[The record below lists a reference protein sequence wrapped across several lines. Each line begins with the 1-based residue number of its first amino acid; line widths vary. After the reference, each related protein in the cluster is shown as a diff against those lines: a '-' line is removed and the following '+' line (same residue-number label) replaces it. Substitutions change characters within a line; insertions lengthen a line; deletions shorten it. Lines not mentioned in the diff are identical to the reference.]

1 MNQTC
6 NIAAILQ
13 NQAQLMPDHLAII
26 SDPLRVSRRA
36 RKSITFA
43 QLEAAASRAAMLLR
57 QSGLNQGDVAL
68 VFQPMSVDL
77 YVALLALWRL
87 GMVAMFVDP
96 SAGSSH
102 LEQCCRLCPPQALI
116 ASSKAHLLR
125 FKSSVLR
132 QIPFKFAIGFPVP
145 GARHWQYDRH
155 LPYETIVTPT
165 TPALITFTSGSTGQP
180 KAAPRTHEFLLA
192 QHQVLTETMQLNSGT
207 RCFADTA
214 RVDLTTLPIFVLA
227 NLASGVTSLIPNADL
242 RFPSKIN
249 SHKIIRQIQTHAPQS
264 IAASPAFLE
273 RIADYCEQQNLQLP
287 FQKIFSGGAPVFV
300 DLLERLQ
307 NLAPQAQI
315 TAVYGSTEAE
325 PIANILYPQIQ
336 PADRTAMLNGKGLL
350 TGKPVAAIHLRI
362 LPDRWGTPI
371 DAMTDAELEACSS
384 RYPQGVAL
392 PPNAPGE
399 IVVSGAHVLPGY
411 LAGQGNAET
420 KFLVNG
426 KPWHRTGD
434 AGYLDEAGRLW
445 LLGRCSARIEDEF
458 GILYPFTVEA
468 AARQPGIHR
477 TALVQLRGRRV
488 LVVELAQSPEAQDAL
503 ESLKRSLHWANIED
517 FVICKKIPVDP
528 RHNAKIHYP
537 ALYKIL
543 EQR

>member
-13 NQAQLMPDHLAII
+13 NQVPDQLAII
-26 SDPLRVSRRA
+26 SDRQ
-36 RKSITFA
+36 SITFA

-68 VFQPMSVDL
+68 IFQPMSVDL

-96 SAGSSH
+96 SAGRSH

-145 GARHWQYDRH
+145 GARHWQFDRH
-155 LPYETIVTPT
+155 LPYEAIATPT

-192 QHQVLTETMQLNSGT
+192 QHQVLAETMQLNSGT

-242 RFPSKIN
+242 RFPGKIN
-249 SHKIIRQIQTHAPQS
+249 PYKIIRQIQTYSPQS

-273 RIADYCEQQNLQLP
+273 RIAEHCEQQNLKLP
-287 FQKIFSGGAPVFV
+287 FQKIFSGGAPVFI

-307 NLAPQAQI
+307 NLAPQSQI

-325 PIANILYPQIQ
+325 PIAHILYPHIQ

-350 TGKPVAAIHLRI
+350 TGKPVAAIHLKI

-371 DAMTDAELEACSS
+371 DAMTDAELESI
-384 RYPQGVAL
+384 AL

-420 KFLVNG
+420 KFQVNG

-445 LLGRCSARIEDEF
+445 LLGRCSARIKDEF

-468 AARQPGIHR
+468 AARQPGIHC
-477 TALVQLRGRRV
+477 TALVQLRGQRV
-488 LVVELAQSPEAQDAL
+488 LVVELAQSSESAAL
-503 ESLKRSLHWANIED
+503 ESLKRSLHWANIEN

-543 EQR
+543 KER